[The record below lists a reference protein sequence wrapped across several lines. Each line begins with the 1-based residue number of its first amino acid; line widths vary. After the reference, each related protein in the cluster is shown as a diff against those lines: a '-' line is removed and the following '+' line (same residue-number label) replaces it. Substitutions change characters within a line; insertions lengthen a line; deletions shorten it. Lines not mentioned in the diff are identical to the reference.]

1 MKKVLH
7 FTIANTGG
15 GITKFV
21 LRLWKYI
28 DRERFHF
35 DFVTMSK
42 QLDFA
47 EELEEEGCKIYYL
60 STYAE
65 DDIEQFTKE
74 VEEILDNGYD
84 IVHLHTSW
92 WRGFVLEEIAK
103 RKRVKKIIVH
113 CHNTDVHIKE
123 NQSREEARQLHLQ
136 QRELLT
142 EDMATDFI
150 ACSEDAAEWLYAD
163 RISKDKIQIIPYAIE
178 VDDYKFNQKTRTRYR
193 KMLNLQAEDY
203 AIGHVGRF
211 AYQKNHDF
219 LIDVFEN
226 VCKYNERAKLLLIG
240 VGELEKEI
248 KNKVFL
254 KGLENRVLFLGK
266 RDDVAPFMQ
275 AMDIF
280 VFPSKFEG
288 FGIVLIEAQAAGL
301 KCIVSNEVPQIAR
314 ITDNIDYLS
323 FEMDLWTDRVLEY
336 SRGYARKDMSIILE
350 NKGYGMKALTSKF
363 EKIYENLPVN
373 KVNVGGVIL
382 QKYNSVMRIGA
393 CA

>member
-1 MKKVLH
+1 MRKVLH

-47 EELEEEGCKIYYL
+47 EELEKEGCKIYYL

-65 DDIEQFTKE
+65 DNKEQFIKE

-92 WRGFVLEEIAK
+92 WRGFVLEEISK
-103 RKRVKKIIVH
+103 RKGVQKIIVH
-113 CHNTDVHIKE
+113 SHNTDVHIKE
-123 NQSREEARQLHLQ
+123 SQSREVARQLHFQ

-150 ACSEDAAEWLYAD
+150 ACSEDAAEWLYGD
-163 RISKDKIQIIPYAIE
+163 RIPKEKIKIIPYAIE
-178 VDDYKFNQKTRTRYR
+178 VENYRYSERERIRQR
-193 KMLNLQAEDY
+193 KKLNLKPQDY
-203 AIGHVGRF
+203 VIGHVGRF

-219 LIDVFEN
+219 LINVFEDIS
-226 VCKYNERAKLLLIG
+226 YLNEHAKLLLIG
-240 VGELEKEI
+240 IGELEEKI
-248 KNKVFL
+248 RNKVFQRNL
-254 KGLENRVLFLGK
+254 QDKILFLGK
-266 RDDVAPFMQ
+266 RDDVAALMQ
-275 AMDIF
+275 AMDLF
-280 VFPSKFEG
+280 AFPSRFEG

-301 KCIVSNEVPQIAR
+301 KCIVSNEVPQIAK
-314 ITDNIDYLS
+314 ITENICFLPFVKKMWVDNILKYI
-323 FEMDLWTDRVLEY
+323 E
-336 SRGYARKDMSIILE
+336 GYERKDMSEVLKE
-350 NKGYGMKALTSKF
+350 AGYDMDTLVK
-363 EKIYENLPVN
+363 KIECIYGGLPET
-373 KVNVGGVIL
+373 KIGEGGGNTL
-382 QKYNSVMRIGA
+382 
-393 CA
+393 

>member
-266 RDDVAPFMQ
+266 RDDVAPLMQ

>member
-301 KCIVSNEVPQIAR
+301 KCVVSNEVPQIAR

-350 NKGYGMKALTSKF
+350 NKGYGMKALSSKF

>member
-373 KVNVGGVIL
+373 KVNVGGGNTPEI
-382 QKYNSVMRIGA
+382 
-393 CA
+393 